1 MPSRSGEG
9 VSGNTDKAAL
19 HGAIVINVRE
29 AIPRWRGKQ
38 SPVLRTVNQA
48 RKERKS
54 RQARKPGCIIE
65 RAPVPVQHHS
75 QFLGEVIPAQ
85 GSACWCGQI
94 WRAAYPAM
102 LPQHLLAGIAPRL
115 LKSLGMCRQTQAS
128 WPGRRQANLGSRGAA
143 PRIGI
148 RKTKPRHSCISH
160 TQVL

>member
-85 GSACWCGQI
+85 VPPVGAVKSGGQRIPPCCHNTCW
-94 WRAAYPAM
+94 
-102 LPQHLLAGIAPRL
+102 LELHH
-115 LKSLGMCRQTQAS
+115 AS
-128 WPGRRQANLGSRGAA
+128 
-143 PRIGI
+143 
-148 RKTKPRHSCISH
+148 
-160 TQVL
+160 